1 MNCFQYHWTNWI
13 LIQTCCHKILDGK
26 TCKLNGENKQLNKK
40 IMVVIQS
47 YSVALVMIFIT
58 MLCWGSWA
66 NTQKLASKKWR
77 FQLFYWDYALGVL
90 FVSLLLAFTMGSVGD
105 EGRSFIP
112 DLAQADQSSLWS
124 AFLGGIVFNLANI
137 LLVVAIDIAGM
148 AVAFPVGIGI
158 ALVWGVI
165 VNYIKAPVG
174 NPLVLFIGVAAVAIA
189 IIINAL
195 AYKKAS
201 GSNHKNVTRGLLI
214 AIIAGILMGFF
225 YRFVVA
231 SMSTDFVSP
240 EAGKLTPYS
249 AVVIFSVGLLLSNFI
264 WNSILMA
271 KPIDG
276 EPVRYSDYF
285 TQGNLKLHLIGIL
298 GGAIWNI
305 GMSFNIIASGT
316 AGPAISYGLGQGA
329 TMVAAFWGVFIWKE
343 FKGAPKG
350 TNSLLGLMFTF
361 FIIGLALI
369 IIARIT

>member
-1 MNCFQYHWTNWI
+1 
-13 LIQTCCHKILDGK
+13 
-26 TCKLNGENKQLNKK
+26 
-40 IMVVIQS
+40 MVVIQS
-47 YSVALVMIFIT
+47 YAAALVMIFIT

-90 FVSLLLAFTMGSVGD
+90 LVSLLLAFTMGSVGD

-112 DLAQADQSSLWS
+112 DLAQADKSSLWS
-124 AFLGGIVFNLANI
+124 AFIGGVVFNLANI

-158 ALVWGVI
+158 ALVWGVV

-174 NPLVLFIGVAAVAIA
+174 NPLILFIGVAAVAIA
-189 IIINAL
+189 IIINAF

-201 GSNHKNVTRGLLI
+201 GSNQKNVTKGLLI

-231 SMSTDFVSP
+231 SMSTDFISP
-240 EAGKLTPYS
+240 EAGKLTPYT

-276 EPVRYSDYF
+276 EPVKYRDYF

-305 GMSFNIIASGT
+305 GMSFNIVASGT

-329 TMVAAFWGVFIWKE
+329 TMVAALWGVFIWKE

-350 TNSLLGLMFTF
+350 TNRLLGLMFAF
-361 FIIGLALI
+361 FIVGLALI
-369 IIARIT
+369 IIARNA